1 MGDYDR
7 DRDPI
12 RDTDREGIHGDRDR
26 GDRDRVRETDRTT
39 IVHTDGGR
47 RSGGGVLVAV
57 LLLIA
62 VLVLLFFLFGGGF
75 SGGGDNVGVD
85 IDVET
90 PELSV
95 PEVSDVDLPDVNI
108 NVPDEINIDTD
119 AGTAEAEPKG
129 AE

>member
-12 RDTDREGIHGDRDR
+12 RDTDRDGMHADPGR
-26 GDRDRVRETDRTT
+26 GDRDRIRETDRTT
-39 IVHTDGGR
+39 IVHADGER
-47 RSGGGVLVAV
+47 RGGGGVLVAI
-57 LLLIA
+57 LLLVA

-85 IDVET
+85 VDVET

-119 AGTAEAEPKG
+119 TAEGNA
-129 AE
+129 A

>member
-7 DRDPI
+7 DRDPT
-12 RDTDREGIHGDRDR
+12 RDAHRDGLHADGSADRDR
-26 GDRDRVRETDRTT
+26 IRETDRTT
-39 IVHTDGGR
+39 VVHTDGGR
-47 RSGGGVLVAV
+47 RSGAGVVVAI

-62 VLVLLFFLFGGGF
+62 LLVLLFFLFGGGL

-85 IDVET
+85 VDVET

-119 AGTAEAEPKG
+119 TSEAPGNTAG
-129 AE
+129 